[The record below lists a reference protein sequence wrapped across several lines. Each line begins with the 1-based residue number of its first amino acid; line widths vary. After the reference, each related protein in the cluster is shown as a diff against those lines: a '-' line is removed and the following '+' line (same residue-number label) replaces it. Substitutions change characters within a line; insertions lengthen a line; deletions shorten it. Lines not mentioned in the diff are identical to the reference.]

1 MKQVTVFSSALALSL
16 LVSVPSLSFSA
27 TYSDSGSASTNEPI
41 PAITPESARALGFR
55 SLDELS
61 SYFEIAEISVVENQ
75 REFSDDELRLTGFEL
90 LNGTANT
97 LLYSAASPSIGELI
111 SSLAGDIG
119 DIKSW
124 VTLGTKIW
132 DVIKNNQA
140 VVNVQTQT
148 VSVLPLAFSDWR
160 LMETWKGPMA
170 KSYTISAKNLY
181 GKTVISHT
189 YTVAFHYGGSS
200 EGRGQF
206 LANATILPT
215 NVDVSWGFTLNSNVK
230 VGEPLNTGTTQNPVP
245 GVDLGL
251 EWSMSSVFKKTQGVD
266 QFFVRGDGTTSHVNL
281 N

>member
-1 MKQVTVFSSALALSL
+1 MKQVTVFSKALVLSL
-16 LVSVPSLSFSA
+16 LVNVPSLSYSA
-27 TYSDSGSASTNEPI
+27 SDSTSIGEPA
-41 PAITPESARALGFR
+41 PAITAESARALGFR

-61 SYFEIAEISVVENQ
+61 SYFEISEISVVENK
-75 REFSDDELRLTGFEL
+75 RGFTADELRLTGFEL

-97 LLYSAASPSIGELI
+97 VMYSAASPSIGELI

-132 DVIKNNQA
+132 DVIKNNQP
-140 VVNVQTQT
+140 VVTVQTQT

-189 YTVAFHYGGSS
+189 YTVAFYHGGSS

-215 NVDVSWGFTLNSNVK
+215 DVDVSWGFTLNSNVK
-230 VGEPLNTGTTQNPVP
+230 VGEPLNTGTKQDPVP

-251 EWSMSSVFKKTQGVD
+251 EWSMSSVLKKTQGVD
-266 QFFVRGDGTTSHVNL
+266 QFFVRGDGTTSHVGVN
-281 N
+281 